1 MPEKITLDQFV
12 QKMEALHTDMTSGS
26 FKHGEYDQRLAR
38 IITELRERKLDADRG
53 QITETLKELQT
64 RGIVTPSVRMHL
76 QNRMGLS

>member
-12 QKMEALHTDMTSGS
+12 QKMEALHTDMTAGS

-38 IITELRERKLDADRG
+38 IIAELRERKLDADRDR
-53 QITETLKELQT
+53 ITETLRELQT

-76 QNRMGLS
+76 QNRLGLT